1 MENKEL
7 IPYGNIWNRFNA
19 HFELEHNSN
28 ILFSGKYGIGKTTFL
43 NSYFKER
50 EKDIVTIK
58 LFPVNYVVNSNDNI
72 FELIK
77 IDIIKQLQLLGE
89 INLQKDLEVSKIKTG
104 VSFML
109 NKPLTL
115 TTHLLKAL
123 SKLHPI
129 GEVASTASKG
139 VYELI
144 KEFSDY
150 EEGLNQEIKKNDNT
164 LIEYSEEKSNEISS
178 YVEYNLISE
187 LIANVIKR
195 IQNRKKDK
203 KVVLLI
209 DDLDRL
215 DPEHIFRLLNIFSS
229 HHDYETKKHKF
240 GFDKVIFV
248 CHLKNIKSIFHHK
261 YGVESDFQGYID
273 KFYSDEIFKFDNND
287 AVDLYLTKLKLPLPD
302 YVIDVFSILLR
313 NFLYH
318 DKLTVRELIKSKY
331 SPSIKPFN
339 YFEYNFS
346 NINNILH
353 INKNVERLWISSDD
367 VSIIYIFK
375 YLSVIFGSFSYMENA
390 IDQIPDRLKF
400 VDEEKYLSIL
410 KSFALIININQ
421 NRNNK
426 PLLIFFRNYRDDYSL
441 SIDEGF
447 PIQTCFGVKLVH
459 KLKWD
464 YNNVYNQNES
474 YFSNCEISLSPNQS
488 ENRVIDSL
496 EIKKEIKKILTH
508 IKMYELKDK
517 LQIVS

>member
-1 MENKEL
+1 MENNEL
-7 IPYGNIWNRFNA
+7 IPYGNIWNRFKA

-50 EKDIVTIK
+50 ENDIITIK

-89 INLQKDLEVSKIKTG
+89 INLEKDLKVSTIQSA
-104 VSFML
+104 VSLAL
-109 NKPLTL
+109 NKPLTIGK
-115 TTHLLKAL
+115 HLSKAL

-129 GEVASTASKG
+129 GEVASTAFDG
-139 VYELI
+139 VYSLI
-144 KEFSDY
+144 EEFSKY
-150 EEGLNQEIKKNDNT
+150 EKELNKKMKFDDNI
-164 LIEYSEEKSNEISS
+164 LIEYSEEKANELAS
-178 YVEYNLISE
+178 YVEYNLVSE
-187 LIANVIKR
+187 LISNVINR
-195 IQNRKKDK
+195 IQKDK

-240 GFDKVIFV
+240 GFDKVILV
-248 CHLKNIKSIFHHK
+248 CHLKNIESIFHHK
-261 YGVESDFQGYID
+261 YGGNTDFNGYID

-346 NINNILH
+346 NINNIPH

-400 VDEEKYLSIL
+400 VNEEKYLSIL

-459 KLKWD
+459 KLKWN

-474 YFSNCEISLSPNQS
+474 YFSNCEIGLSSNQS